1 MSDLS
6 QVVQNLINNNKE
18 ESERDSNLNSNIAH
32 SRNEM
37 IKGINDVLN
46 FINQGFN
53 NLGDDVRE
61 SSSGVQESVQ
71 ESQGESKEEKNE
83 SRRSMKETIKFLGG
97 KLGDLAKGIG
107 GGFKAAKDKLSDV
120 LGPAL
125 FFLKQVVIGGLI
137 FLFFKKLPDILN
149 SPLFGEILNTMQTIV
164 IPALKKLYHNFIV
177 PFAKNIGER
186 LLNLFE
192 DINDETKTTTDVLT
206 ENAGILS
213 AAVGLLALKFFGV
226 SGIITGA
233 SVIMKGMMISAGL
246 LKTAFIFIGG
256 KLMLIGSS
264 LMASIVPMAVAALPF
279 IAIGAAVVG
288 AIALVITAI
297 QNIRDRF
304 TEGQTFL
311 ERIKIIAQEIF
322 LAPVRL
328 FQNIIGFIAEKLG
341 FEKFAEAVKGF
352 NPLEFFSNMFS
363 NIGNFLKEK
372 FSLNDKTKEDL
383 LKAFKFISDVILFIP
398 RKIASFLKGIIPNK
412 LKKFLGFGGDED
424 GEDTVTPPAADTS
437 AQDTQGASTIEEDNK
452 RGFFGEMK
460 KKLKV
465 GGETFVKDMFPK
477 AKDFKLFD
485 SAAEKIRED
494 KKKQKQEIMDATFG
508 SANREE
514 FAKQVAAGVLATQG
528 ALSVDESK
536 RAKFTSKDIEA
547 LQNAGINMSEIDSLA
562 LKNELLKAK
571 AAAEG
576 FNPSNNVSTN
586 VIDNSN
592 NSTTV
597 QEEIILDPK
606 ITDFNFMTS
615 AAADF

>member
-1 MSDLS
+1 MSDLT
-6 QVVQNLINNNKE
+6 QVNA
-18 ESERDSNLNSNIAH
+18 NLNSLNEKQDQANQIAKTNVD
-32 SRNEM
+32 SNNE
-37 IKGINDVLN
+37 NNSVL
-46 FINQGFN
+46 Q
-53 NLGDDVRE
+53 NLGEKIDTGDKTTAQVIGSRL
-61 SSSGVQESVQ
+61 SGLKDSVLGLFSG
-71 ESQGESKEEKNE
+71 SQEEKNE

-107 GGFKAAKDKLSDV
+107 GGFGAAKDKLSEV
-120 LGPAL
+120 LAPAL
-125 FFLKQVVIGGLI
+125 FFLKQIVIGGLI

-149 SPLFGEILNTMQTIV
+149 SPLFGEILNTIQTIV
-164 IPALKKLYHNFIV
+164 IPALQKLYNNFIV

-226 SGIITGA
+226 SGIMTGA
-233 SVIMKGMMISAGL
+233 SAIMQGMMISAGL

-256 KLMLIGSS
+256 KLMLIGTS

-412 LKKFLGFGGDED
+412 LKKFLGFGGDEE

-437 AQDTQGASTIEEDNK
+437 AQDTQGASVIEDQNE
-452 RGFFGEMK
+452 K
-460 KKLKV
+460 KKKSFLQKSV
-465 GGETFVKDMFPK
+465 F
-477 AKDFKLFD
+477 ANIKDFISGKKEDKEQVPPLV
-485 SAAEKIRED
+485 EKIRED
-494 KKKQKQEIMDATFG
+494 RKKQKQELMDATYG

-528 ALSVDESK
+528 SLSVDESK

-547 LQNAGINMSEIDSLA
+547 LQNAGINMSEIDNLA

>member
-1 MSDLS
+1 MSDLA
-6 QVVQNLINNNKE
+6 QVNA
-18 ESERDSNLNSNIAH
+18 NLNSLNEKQDQANEIAKTNVD
-32 SRNEM
+32 SNNE
-37 IKGINDVLN
+37 NNSVLL
-46 FINQGFN
+46 
-53 NLGDDVRE
+53 NLGEKIDTGDKTTAQVIGSRL
-61 SSSGVQESVQ
+61 SGLKDSVLGLFSG
-71 ESQGESKEEKNE
+71 SQEEKNE

-107 GGFKAAKDKLSDV
+107 SGFGAAKDKLSEV
-120 LGPAL
+120 LAPAL
-125 FFLKQVVIGGLI
+125 FFLKQIVIGGLI
-137 FLFFKKLPDILN
+137 FLFFKKLPEILN
-149 SPLFGEILNTMQTIV
+149 SPLFGEILNTIQTII

-186 LLNLFE
+186 LLNLFK
-192 DINDETKTTTDVLT
+192 DINDETKSVTDVLT

-226 SGIITGA
+226 SGIIKGA
-233 SVIMKGMMISAGL
+233 SVAFSGVAAAAGVI
-246 LKTAFIFIGG
+246 KTAF
-256 KLMLIGSS
+256 LAIGSK
-264 LMASIVPMAVAALPF
+264 LVLLGGVLKAALLPLLPAALPF

-288 AIALVITAI
+288 AFASVITAI

-304 TEGQTFL
+304 TEGQTIL

-352 NPLEFFSNMFS
+352 NPLEFFSNMFT

-437 AQDTQGASTIEEDNK
+437 AQDTQGASVI
-452 RGFFGEMK
+452 K
-460 KKLKV
+460 KDKEQVPPLV
-465 GGETFVKDMFPK
+465 
-477 AKDFKLFD
+477 
-485 SAAEKIRED
+485 EKIRED
-494 KKKQKQEIMDATFG
+494 TKKQKQEIMDATFG

-562 LKNELLKAK
+562 LKNELLKAR

-586 VIDNSN
+586 VVDNSN

>member
-1 MSDLS
+1 MSDLT
-6 QVVQNLINNNKE
+6 QVNA
-18 ESERDSNLNSNIAH
+18 NLNSLNEKQDQANEIAKTNVD
-32 SRNEM
+32 SNNE
-37 IKGINDVLN
+37 NNSVLL
-46 FINQGFN
+46 
-53 NLGDDVRE
+53 NLGEKIDTGDKTTAQVIGSRL
-61 SSSGVQESVQ
+61 SGLKDSVLGLFSG
-71 ESQGESKEEKNE
+71 SQEEKNE

-107 GGFKAAKDKLSDV
+107 GGFGAAKDKLSEV
-120 LGPAL
+120 LAPAL
-125 FFLKQVVIGGLI
+125 FFLKQIVIGGLI

-149 SPLFGEILNTMQTIV
+149 SPLFGEILNTIQTIV
-164 IPALKKLYHNFIV
+164 IPALQKLYNNFIV

-213 AAVGLLALKFFGV
+213 AAVGLLALRFFGV
-226 SGIITGA
+226 SGIMTGA
-233 SVIMKGMMISAGL
+233 SAIMQGMMISAGL

-256 KLMLIGSS
+256 KLMLIGTS

-412 LKKFLGFGGDED
+412 LKKFLGFGGDEE
-424 GEDTVTPPAADTS
+424 GEDTVTPPDADTS
-437 AQDTQGASTIEEDNK
+437 AQDTQGASVIEDQNE
-452 RGFFGEMK
+452 K
-460 KKLKV
+460 KKKSFLQKSV
-465 GGETFVKDMFPK
+465 F
-477 AKDFKLFD
+477 ANIKDFISGKKEDKEQVPPLV
-485 SAAEKIRED
+485 EKIRED
-494 KKKQKQEIMDATFG
+494 RKKQKQELMDATYG

-528 ALSVDESK
+528 SLSVDESK

-547 LQNAGINMSEIDSLA
+547 LQNAGINMSEIDNLA

>member
-1 MSDLS
+1 MSDLT
-6 QVVQNLINNNKE
+6 QVNA
-18 ESERDSNLNSNIAH
+18 NLNSLNEKQDQANQIAKTNVD
-32 SRNEM
+32 SNNE
-37 IKGINDVLN
+37 NNSVL
-46 FINQGFN
+46 Q
-53 NLGDDVRE
+53 NLGEKIDTGDKTTAQVIGSRL
-61 SSSGVQESVQ
+61 SGLKDSVLGLFSG
-71 ESQGESKEEKNE
+71 SQEEKNE

-107 GGFKAAKDKLSDV
+107 GGFGAAKDKLSEV
-120 LGPAL
+120 LAPAL
-125 FFLKQVVIGGLI
+125 FFLKQIVIGGLI

-149 SPLFGEILNTMQTIV
+149 SPLFGEILNTIQTIV
-164 IPALKKLYHNFIV
+164 IPALQKLYNNFIV

-226 SGIITGA
+226 SGIMTGA
-233 SVIMKGMMISAGL
+233 SAIMQGMMISAGL

-256 KLMLIGSS
+256 KLMLIGTS

-437 AQDTQGASTIEEDNK
+437 AQDTQGASVIEDQNE
-452 RGFFGEMK
+452 K
-460 KKLKV
+460 KKKSFLQKSV
-465 GGETFVKDMFPK
+465 F
-477 AKDFKLFD
+477 ANIKDFISGKKEDKEQVPPLV
-485 SAAEKIRED
+485 EKIRED
-494 KKKQKQEIMDATFG
+494 RKKQKQELMDATYG

-528 ALSVDESK
+528 SLSVDESK

-547 LQNAGINMSEIDSLA
+547 LQNAGINMSEIDNLA

>member
-1 MSDLS
+1 MSDLA
-6 QVVQNLINNNKE
+6 QVNA
-18 ESERDSNLNSNIAH
+18 NLNSLNEKQDQANQIAKTNVD
-32 SRNEM
+32 SNNE
-37 IKGINDVLN
+37 NNSVL
-46 FINQGFN
+46 Q
-53 NLGDDVRE
+53 NLGEKIDTGDKTTAQVIGSRL
-61 SSSGVQESVQ
+61 SGLKDSVLGLFSG
-71 ESQGESKEEKNE
+71 SQEEKNE

-107 GGFKAAKDKLSDV
+107 GGFGAAKDKLSEV
-120 LGPAL
+120 LAPAL
-125 FFLKQVVIGGLI
+125 FFLKQIVIGGLI

-149 SPLFGEILNTMQTIV
+149 SPLFGEILNTIQTIV
-164 IPALKKLYHNFIV
+164 IPALQKLYNNFIV

-226 SGIITGA
+226 SGIMTGA
-233 SVIMKGMMISAGL
+233 SAIMQGMMISAGL

-256 KLMLIGSS
+256 KLMLIGTS

-412 LKKFLGFGGDED
+412 LKKFLGFGGDEE
-424 GEDTVTPPAADTS
+424 GEDTVTPPDADTS
-437 AQDTQGASTIEEDNK
+437 AQDTQGASVIEDQNE
-452 RGFFGEMK
+452 K
-460 KKLKV
+460 KKKSFLQKSV
-465 GGETFVKDMFPK
+465 F
-477 AKDFKLFD
+477 ANIKDFISGKKEDKEQVPPLV
-485 SAAEKIRED
+485 EKIRED
-494 KKKQKQEIMDATFG
+494 RKKQKQELMDATYG

-528 ALSVDESK
+528 SLSVDESK

-547 LQNAGINMSEIDSLA
+547 LQNAGINMSEIDNLA

>member
-1 MSDLS
+1 MSDLA
-6 QVVQNLINNNKE
+6 QVNA
-18 ESERDSNLNSNIAH
+18 NLNSLNEKQDQANEIAKTNVD
-32 SRNEM
+32 SNNE
-37 IKGINDVLN
+37 NNSVLL
-46 FINQGFN
+46 
-53 NLGDDVRE
+53 NLGEKIDTGDKTTAQVIGSRL
-61 SSSGVQESVQ
+61 SGLKDSVLGLFSG
-71 ESQGESKEEKNE
+71 SQEEKNE

-107 GGFKAAKDKLSDV
+107 SGFGAAKDKLSEV
-120 LGPAL
+120 LAPAL
-125 FFLKQVVIGGLI
+125 FFLKQIVIGGLI

-149 SPLFGEILNTMQTIV
+149 SPLFGEILNTIQTIV
-164 IPALKKLYHNFIV
+164 IPALQKLYNNFIV

-226 SGIITGA
+226 SGIMTGA
-233 SVIMKGMMISAGL
+233 SAIMQGMMISAGL

-256 KLMLIGSS
+256 KLMLIGTS

-352 NPLEFFSNMFS
+352 NPLEFFSNMFT

-412 LKKFLGFGGDED
+412 LKKFLGFGGDEE
-424 GEDTVTPPAADTS
+424 GEDTVTPPDADTS
-437 AQDTQGASTIEEDNK
+437 AQDTQGASVIEDQNE
-452 RGFFGEMK
+452 K
-460 KKLKV
+460 KKKSFLQKSV
-465 GGETFVKDMFPK
+465 F
-477 AKDFKLFD
+477 ANIKDFISGKKEDKEQVPPLV
-485 SAAEKIRED
+485 EKIRED
-494 KKKQKQEIMDATFG
+494 RKKQKQELMDATYG

-528 ALSVDESK
+528 SLSVDESK

-547 LQNAGINMSEIDSLA
+547 LQNAGINMSEIDNLA

>member
-1 MSDLS
+1 MSDLT
-6 QVVQNLINNNKE
+6 QVNA
-18 ESERDSNLNSNIAH
+18 NLNSLNEKQDQANQIAKTNVD
-32 SRNEM
+32 SNNE
-37 IKGINDVLN
+37 NNSVL
-46 FINQGFN
+46 Q
-53 NLGDDVRE
+53 NLGEKIDTGDKTTAQVIGSRL
-61 SSSGVQESVQ
+61 SGLKDSVLGLFSG
-71 ESQGESKEEKNE
+71 SQEEKNE

-107 GGFKAAKDKLSDV
+107 GGFGAAKDKLSEV
-120 LGPAL
+120 LAPAL
-125 FFLKQVVIGGLI
+125 FFLKQIVIGGLI

-149 SPLFGEILNTMQTIV
+149 SPLFGEILNTIQTIV
-164 IPALKKLYHNFIV
+164 IPALQKLYNNFIV

-226 SGIITGA
+226 SGIMTGA
-233 SVIMKGMMISAGL
+233 SAIMQGMMISAGL

-256 KLMLIGSS
+256 KLMLIGTS

-412 LKKFLGFGGDED
+412 LKKFLGFGGDEE
-424 GEDTVTPPAADTS
+424 GEDTVTPPDADTS
-437 AQDTQGASTIEEDNK
+437 AQDTQGASVIEDQNE
-452 RGFFGEMK
+452 K
-460 KKLKV
+460 KKKSFLQKSV
-465 GGETFVKDMFPK
+465 F
-477 AKDFKLFD
+477 ANIKDFISGKKEDKEQVPPLV
-485 SAAEKIRED
+485 EKIRED
-494 KKKQKQEIMDATFG
+494 RKKQKQELMDATYG

-547 LQNAGINMSEIDSLA
+547 LQNAGINMSEIDNLA

>member
-1 MSDLS
+1 MSDLT
-6 QVVQNLINNNKE
+6 QVNA
-18 ESERDSNLNSNIAH
+18 NLNSLNEKQDQANQIAKTNVD
-32 SRNEM
+32 SNNE
-37 IKGINDVLN
+37 NNSVL
-46 FINQGFN
+46 Q
-53 NLGDDVRE
+53 NLGEKIDTGDKTTAQVIGSRL
-61 SSSGVQESVQ
+61 SGLKDSVLGLFSG
-71 ESQGESKEEKNE
+71 SQEEKNE

-107 GGFKAAKDKLSDV
+107 GGFGAAKDKLSEV
-120 LGPAL
+120 LAPAL
-125 FFLKQVVIGGLI
+125 FFLKQIVIGGLI

-149 SPLFGEILNTMQTIV
+149 SPLFGEILNTIQTIV
-164 IPALKKLYHNFIV
+164 IPALQKLYNNFIV

-226 SGIITGA
+226 SGIMTGA
-233 SVIMKGMMISAGL
+233 SAIMQGMMISAGL

-256 KLMLIGSS
+256 KLMLIGTS

-412 LKKFLGFGGDED
+412 LKKFLGFGGDEE

-437 AQDTQGASTIEEDNK
+437 AQDTQGASVIEDQNE
-452 RGFFGEMK
+452 K
-460 KKLKV
+460 KKKSFLQKSV
-465 GGETFVKDMFPK
+465 F
-477 AKDFKLFD
+477 ANIKDFISGKKEDKEQVPPLV
-485 SAAEKIRED
+485 EKIRED
-494 KKKQKQEIMDATFG
+494 RKKQKQELMDATYG

-547 LQNAGINMSEIDSLA
+547 LQNAGINMSEIDNLA

>member
-1 MSDLS
+1 MSDLA
-6 QVVQNLINNNKE
+6 QVNA
-18 ESERDSNLNSNIAH
+18 NLNSLNEKQDQANEIAKTNVD
-32 SRNEM
+32 SNNE
-37 IKGINDVLN
+37 NNSVLL
-46 FINQGFN
+46 
-53 NLGDDVRE
+53 NLGEKIDTGDKTTAQVIGSRL
-61 SSSGVQESVQ
+61 SGLKDSVLGLFSG
-71 ESQGESKEEKNE
+71 SQEEKNE

-107 GGFKAAKDKLSDV
+107 SGFGAAKDKLSEV
-120 LGPAL
+120 LAPAL
-125 FFLKQVVIGGLI
+125 FFLKQIVIGGLI
-137 FLFFKKLPDILN
+137 FLFFKKLPEILN
-149 SPLFGEILNTMQTIV
+149 SPLFGEILNTIQTII

-186 LLNLFE
+186 LLNLFK
-192 DINDETKTTTDVLT
+192 DINDETKSVTDVLT

-226 SGIITGA
+226 SGIIKGA
-233 SVIMKGMMISAGL
+233 SVAFSGVAAAAGVI
-246 LKTAFIFIGG
+246 KTAF
-256 KLMLIGSS
+256 LAIGSK
-264 LMASIVPMAVAALPF
+264 LVLLGGVLKAALLPLLPAALPF

-288 AIALVITAI
+288 AFASVITAI

-304 TEGQTFL
+304 TEGQTIL

-437 AQDTQGASTIEEDNK
+437 AQDTQGASVI
-452 RGFFGEMK
+452 K
-460 KKLKV
+460 KDKEQVPPLV
-465 GGETFVKDMFPK
+465 
-477 AKDFKLFD
+477 
-485 SAAEKIRED
+485 EKIRED
-494 KKKQKQEIMDATFG
+494 TKKQKQEIMDATFG

-562 LKNELLKAK
+562 LKNELLKAR

-586 VIDNSN
+586 VVDNSN

>member
-1 MSDLS
+1 MSDLA
-6 QVVQNLINNNKE
+6 QVNA
-18 ESERDSNLNSNIAH
+18 NLNSLNEKQDQANEIAKTNVD
-32 SRNEM
+32 SNNE
-37 IKGINDVLN
+37 NNSVLL
-46 FINQGFN
+46 
-53 NLGDDVRE
+53 NLGEKIDTGDKTTAQVIGSRL
-61 SSSGVQESVQ
+61 SGLKDSVLGLFSG
-71 ESQGESKEEKNE
+71 SQEEKNE

-107 GGFKAAKDKLSDV
+107 GGFGAAKDKLSEV
-120 LGPAL
+120 LAPAL
-125 FFLKQVVIGGLI
+125 FFLKQIVIGGLI

-149 SPLFGEILNTMQTIV
+149 SPLFGEILNTIQTIV
-164 IPALKKLYHNFIV
+164 IPALQKLYNNFIV

-226 SGIITGA
+226 SGIMTGA
-233 SVIMKGMMISAGL
+233 SAIMQGMMISAGL

-256 KLMLIGSS
+256 KLMLIGTS

-412 LKKFLGFGGDED
+412 LKKFLGFGGDEE
-424 GEDTVTPPAADTS
+424 GEDTVTPPDADTS
-437 AQDTQGASTIEEDNK
+437 AQDTQGASVIEDQNE
-452 RGFFGEMK
+452 K
-460 KKLKV
+460 KKKSFLQKSV
-465 GGETFVKDMFPK
+465 F
-477 AKDFKLFD
+477 ANIKDFISGKKEDKEQVPPLV
-485 SAAEKIRED
+485 EKIRED
-494 KKKQKQEIMDATFG
+494 RKKQKQELMDATYG

-528 ALSVDESK
+528 SLSVDESK

-547 LQNAGINMSEIDSLA
+547 LQNAGINMSEIDNLA